1 MERVEEELVDQAT
14 AARTVAELRVE
25 IGMLQRLEALA
36 LEVRRSGTD
45 RKWEEL
51 SRLLQNQTEM
61 FDSSGSRRKLVIFTE
76 HRDTLKYLADRI
88 RTLLGRP
95 EAVVIIH
102 GGLGREERT
111 KAQESFT
118 QDKEVQ
124 VLVATDAAG
133 EGINLQ
139 RAHLMI
145 NYDLPWNPNRL
156 EQRFGRI
163 HRIGQTEV
171 CHLWNLVAQE
181 RARATST

>member
-1 MERVEEELVDQAT
+1 MEQVEEELVDQAT

-51 SRLLQNQTEM
+51 SRLLQNQSEM

-76 HRDTLKYLADRI
+76 HRDTLSYLADRI

-95 EAVVIIH
+95 EAVVLIH

-111 KAQESFT
+111 RPRRASPRTRTCRCWWRPMPPAKAS
-118 QDKEVQ
+118 
-124 VLVATDAAG
+124 
-133 EGINLQ
+133 
-139 RAHLMI
+139 
-145 NYDLPWNPNRL
+145 
-156 EQRFGRI
+156 
-163 HRIGQTEV
+163 
-171 CHLWNLVAQE
+171 
-181 RARATST
+181 TSSAPT